1 MAIYATQT
9 RRATDEMFIEAARAL
24 ADQVT
29 AGQAEQA
36 LIPPRSDIRKEWR
49 EMATIADTAAPAQA
63 GTRLADYL
71 QLTRPRLSAMALLTV
86 AAGAVL
92 ASGGAP
98 DWRVLTNTLI
108 GAALV
113 AAGASALNQLLE
125 RDSDRLM
132 QRTRERPL
140 PSGRLRPGE
149 AFVFGFV
156 SAVGGVVYL
165 ALTLPRPLAASLAS
179 LTLVSYLCV
188 YTPLKRTTALNTLVG
203 AIPGALPPV
212 IGWAA
217 VRGSLG
223 AGAGVLFVVLFLW
236 QVPHF
241 LAIAWIH
248 RADYN
253 SARLR
258 MLPATDPEGGLIG
271 QLMVCYCLA
280 LLAAS
285 LAPLFLG
292 GGGPVYVA
300 GALLLGIGFVTCAVG
315 FAQHRSV
322 ARARVVLRA
331 SLIYLP
337 ALLMLLLWA
346 GIPH

>member
-1 MAIYATQT
+1 MTNAYA
-9 RRATDEMFIEAARAL
+9 
-24 ADQVT
+24 
-29 AGQAEQA
+29 
-36 LIPPRSDIRKEWR
+36 
-49 EMATIADTAAPAQA
+49 AAPALI

-92 ASGGAP
+92 AAGGAP
-98 DWRVLTNTLI
+98 DWRILIHALI
-108 GAALV
+108 GTALV

-125 RDSDRLM
+125 RESDGLM

-140 PSGRLRPGE
+140 PSGRLRSGE
-149 AFVFGFV
+149 ALALGLVA
-156 SAVGGVVYL
+156 AVGGVVYL
-165 ALTLPRPLAASLAS
+165 AWFLPSPLAAALAA
-179 LTLVSYLCV
+179 LTLLSYVFV

-217 VRGSLG
+217 VRGSVS

-236 QVPHF
+236 QMPHF

-248 RADYN
+248 RADYER
-253 SARLR
+253 AGLR
-258 MLPATDPEGGLIG
+258 MLPAIDPEGGMLG
-271 QLMVCYCLA
+271 RLMVCYCLA

-285 LAPLFLG
+285 LAPVALG
-292 GGGPVYVA
+292 WAGPVYLS
-300 GALLLGIGFVTCAVG
+300 GALLIGIGFLACAVG
-315 FAQHRSV
+315 FARKRSMT
-322 ARARVVLRA
+322 RARVMLRA

-337 ALLMLLLWA
+337 VLLVLLLLN
-346 GIPH
+346 GIPR